1 MKDARNISR
10 KITWYFLAMVH
21 VNISRKFFL
30 DRSREYYRENT
41 PNSVRKYSTM
51 KGACIFSRKNYVVF
65 PRDGSREY
73 QSEIFLDRS
82 REYQRENT
90 PYSLRDYNTV
100 KGACNFLLK
109 NYVVFHRDG
118 SHEYQLK
125 IFLHTS
131 PEY

>member
-1 MKDARNISR
+1 
-10 KITWYFLAMVH
+10 MV
-21 VNISRKFFL
+21 I
-30 DRSREYYRENT
+30 
-41 PNSVRKYSTM
+41 
-51 KGACIFSRKNYVVF
+51 